1 MSEQSFLLGEWSASY
16 PTEAPTP
23 RRMGLPHQC
32 LHLQP
37 AQCGRTT
44 EDPIQAEDPGRGGAP
59 HHPEQSLPPNVK
71 VTPTRGVCGQL
82 HACAETTH
90 SNHPPTRSHTRVTG
104 RSGVDISLPVA
115 LGTDG
120 HSQQPPPQPG
130 VTHISLEGQA
140 WTSHSL
146 WHWTQMDTHST
157 RRTGASPYSSQ
168 RDEVGGFLEE
178 VAP

>member
-23 RRMGLPHQC
+23 RRMGLPHHC

-104 RSGVDISLPVA
+104 RSGVDISLPGTGHRWTLTATTPPTWSHTHLTGRSGVDISLPVA
-115 LGTDG
+115 LDTDG
-120 HSQQPPPQPG
+120 HSQHTQDRGQPVFQPK
-130 VTHISLEGQA
+130 
-140 WTSHSL
+140 
-146 WHWTQMDTHST
+146 
-157 RRTGASPYSSQ
+157 R
-168 RDEVGGFLEE
+168 
-178 VAP
+178 